1 MEQEQGH
8 VNTSCGATATA
19 FAQGVAASAH
29 HTSYETLMR
38 EAAVA
43 RRGPL
48 IVAVH
53 SAFGQALTLDT
64 AAHALVWR
72 EAERLLD
79 VAAALGR
86 SVADLTPT
94 TERSVRRVVAR
105 TLRTEWDRGQRA
117 LDRALSSHPA
127 YAHNGDSVDAVL
139 DGLSEYKGVLV
150 SAAMGVAWSE
160 YCASVACACGVAFA
174 VERPSLAVRL
184 LRESEVR
191 P

>member
-1 MEQEQGH
+1 MDQNDGT
-8 VNTSCGATATA
+8 VNIPCGATATA
-19 FAQGVAASAH
+19 FAQGVAAS
-29 HTSYETLMR
+29 YETLMR

-43 RRGPL
+43 RRRPL

-53 SAFGQALTLDT
+53 SAYAQSLTLDT

-86 SVADLTPT
+86 SLADLTLT

-105 TLRTEWDRGQRA
+105 TLRTEWDRGHRA
-117 LDRALSSHPA
+117 LDRALSAHPA
-127 YAHNGDSVDAVL
+127 YSHGDDSVDAVL
-139 DGLSEYKGVLV
+139 DGLREYKGGLV
-150 SAAMGVAWSE
+150 AAAMGVGWEE
-160 YCASVACACGVAFA
+160 YCRAVACACGVTFA

>member
-79 VAAALGR
+79 VAAALG
-86 SVADLTPT
+86 VHDLVGDAFDLSCED
-94 TERSVRRVVAR
+94 ERQRPQSNPGARKQEAEPIDGGQVVDAHDF
-105 TLRTEWDRGQRA
+105 TSSTGTH
-117 LDRALSSHPA
+117 SHP
-127 YAHNGDSVDAVL
+127 DL
-139 DGLSEYKGVLV
+139 P
-150 SAAMGVAWSE
+150 
-160 YCASVACACGVAFA
+160 
-174 VERPSLAVRL
+174 VE
-184 LRESEVR
+184 
-191 P
+191 